1 MFYVKKLSIE
11 LPLEPKFFGANLSTA
26 LSKIIISKLEGTV
39 QEDYGTL
46 VKVIEVFV
54 DDMSAS
60 GVIEHDTGRVHFNVS
75 YQGLFMRCFKNEI
88 VDFEVSNVNEL
99 GFFGMIGP
107 MRMLV
112 TTYQMTEEYT
122 WNKDRESYITEDGE
136 IEIRQGVGVRCRVI
150 GSRVEGDN
158 FSCMGTIVGDFLGLI
173 DEGDSQGAAFSK
185 TKAVTGGHLYSEQNV
200 PGLSD
205 QQPQLFTASLH
216 LIGEKNPTTFL
227 LCPKTN
233 KVIHV
238 LDPSTLPQFFS
249 QSCMKPLVYAMA
261 LQKGH
266 DVHKVIGTTGDIGY
280 ANHNLDG
287 KGRAL
292 NPLINTGSLTMLEL
306 LGREY
311 TKEEIAR
318 YCQNLGNIAD
328 NTTSPAF
335 SEEGYVA
342 TKKDSMRNQYI
353 AKYLACNGVIP
364 KTAQAVESAVD
375 NYAALDCLLFNTS
388 QLSTIGFNLANKG
401 GDRMT
406 QETANSVLS
415 MMMHCG
421 MYESS
426 GEWSKD
432 VGVCA
437 KSGVSGSIFA
447 SIPGVGGIG
456 VFSPEIDEFGN
467 SVRGMAF
474 VKEFLAECPEL
485 KMFW

>member
-1 MFYVKKLSIE
+1 MKSF
-11 LPLEPKFFGANLSTA
+11 
-26 LSKIIISKLEGTV
+26 
-39 QEDYGTL
+39 Q
-46 VKVIEVFV
+46 
-54 DDMSAS
+54 
-60 GVIEHDTGRVHFNVS
+60 
-75 YQGLFMRCFKNEI
+75 
-88 VDFEVSNVNEL
+88 
-99 GFFGMIGP
+99 
-107 MRMLV
+107 
-112 TTYQMTEEYT
+112 
-122 WNKDRESYITEDGE
+122 
-136 IEIRQGVGVRCRVI
+136 
-150 GSRVEGDN
+150 
-158 FSCMGTIVGDFLGLI
+158 
-173 DEGDSQGAAFSK
+173 AAFSK

-342 TKKDSMRNQYI
+342 TKVSERSERATSTTKLTHLIRKCRLASLRFASLPSAQKDSMRNQYI